1 MSKLSAILSNKTS
14 NNPTIYAYEDTNPQ
28 YDGLLKVGYTSV
40 NVLSRV
46 NQQYPTQRPGPKPY
60 KIVLEESAMLNT
72 GSNFTDRDVHTLL
85 RQMKIPNPKGEWFE
99 CSVKEVKN
107 AILQLRS
114 GEKFSLHRTQDF
126 TMRPEQKKRL
136 RKPNSTLDLL
146 RTKRVKFQRCYGML
160 KCVLEKHLQPTS

>member
-1 MSKLSAILSNKTS
+1 MKKLSDILSKTNS
-14 NNPTIYAYEDTNPQ
+14 NPTIYAYEDTNPQ

-46 NQQYPTQRPGPKPY
+46 KQQYPTKRPGPKPF

-72 GSNFTDRDVHTLL
+72 GSNFTDRDVQAL
-85 RQMKIPNPKGEWFE
+85 RTMKIPNPKGEWLQ

-114 GEKFSLHRTQDF
+114 GEQFSLLRTKDF
-126 TMRPEQKKRL
+126 TMRPEQKAAIE
-136 RKPNSTLDLL
+136 KPNNTLDLL
-146 RTKRVKFQRCYGML
+146 MTKREKFKDAMEC
-160 KCVLEKHLQPTS
+160 